1 VRSFAGPCAPEI
13 FVIGTA
19 DASDAES
26 SMPTSAASA
35 AAET

>member
-1 VRSFAGPCAPEI
+1 VLVRGACVPEI
-13 FVIGTA
+13 VVSGTA

-26 SMPTSAASA
+26 STPTSAASA